1 MGDYLAGSATDVVE
15 CPGTGVIR
23 SRNIQ
28 QLAEVTDVARGILGK
43 NRFKKI
49 NLLKPMLPLESQGR
63 SLKKIQPIRL
73 SRLTIY
79 STIYS
84 TIY

>member
-1 MGDYLAGSATDVVE
+1 MAGSATDVVE

-43 NRFKKI
+43 NRFKKKK
-49 NLLKPMLPLESQGR
+49 NLLKPMLPLESHGR
-63 SLKKIQPIRL
+63 SLKKTQPIRL
-73 SRLTIY
+73 SRLTI
-79 STIYS
+79 
-84 TIY
+84 

>member
-1 MGDYLAGSATDVVE
+1 MAGSATDVVE

-43 NRFKKI
+43 NRFKK
-49 NLLKPMLPLESQGR
+49 
-63 SLKKIQPIRL
+63 KKFVKANATPGVSWPFPQKFSPFG
-73 SRLTIY
+73 
-79 STIYS
+79 
-84 TIY
+84 